1 MDVLD
6 EKQNGAPPP
15 MEVDEVVS
23 VRDRKSLRF
32 FVELEADITA
42 SQDEAF
48 ASKHMPDLGHDVKDF
63 TVYTW
68 RLNNWKKLEKKLTSP
83 EFDCGGHKWSR
94 PFSLFHSILLIFSRI
109 FKPLLSGEFSFF
121 PLETRMRLQ
130 MILSLY
136 ISIMPTRKRL
146 RKDGTHVH
154 SSHWLSQTYMIQLS
168 TQSAVRLSPECP
180 TAAFKLLIL
189 YLDANHRFIA
199 EECDWGFTRFSELRK
214 IFNVQE
220 GHLRPTIEDES
231 AEITV
236 YVRVLEDP
244 TGVLWHNFV
253 K

>member
-1 MDVLD
+1 MVRILTQLYRLSFHFFKQNDTMDVLD

-23 VRDRKSLRF
+23 VRDRKSFRF
-32 FVELEADITA
+32 FVELEVDFSIF

-63 TVYTW
+63 TVYSW

-94 PFSLFHSILLIFSRI
+94 PISLFHSLFYSFFSRLSI
-109 FKPLLSGEFSFF
+109 IPLSGEFSSF

-146 RKDGTHVH
+146 QKDGTHVH
-154 SSHWLSQTYMIQLS
+154 SSH
-168 TQSAVRLSPECP
+168 
-180 TAAFKLLIL
+180 
-189 YLDANHRFIA
+189 
-199 EECDWGFTRFSELRK
+199 
-214 IFNVQE
+214 
-220 GHLRPTIEDES
+220 
-231 AEITV
+231 
-236 YVRVLEDP
+236 
-244 TGVLWHNFV
+244 
-253 K
+253 